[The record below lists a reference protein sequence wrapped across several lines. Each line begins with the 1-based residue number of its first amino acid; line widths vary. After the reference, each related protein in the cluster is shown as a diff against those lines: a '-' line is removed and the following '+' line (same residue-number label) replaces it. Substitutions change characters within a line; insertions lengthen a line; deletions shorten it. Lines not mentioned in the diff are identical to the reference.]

1 MVRSEVLKLWEQ
13 ALKILEK
20 KLNKNSF
27 DTWLK
32 PLIPLGCH
40 ESTIIIEVPNNFSRG
55 WLSDR
60 YAPLLKNVIQDII
73 KQDIGIQFLLSSG
86 VPHMENS
93 QPQKNIEKAPH
104 EKMRKIFPQLP

>member
-60 YAPLLKNVIQDII
+60 YAPLLKKCDPGYNINKIRHTISPFQWRGSPYG
-73 KQDIGIQFLLSSG
+73 KQPAS
-86 VPHMENS
+86 
-93 QPQKNIEKAPH
+93 KKY
-104 EKMRKIFPQLP
+104 